1 MVAVSLKK
9 EKTGQPGP
17 IGLPHGAGQERW
29 AAAGLDG
36 LLDGMS
42 RMEFVLRFTLSHPG
56 LSSTIVGTANPEH
69 LRANLAVAGRGPL
82 PGDLYAEALRRLPAP
97 AGR

>member
-1 MVAVSLKK
+1 
-9 EKTGQPGP
+9 
-17 IGLPHGAGQERW
+17 
-29 AAAGLDG
+29 
-36 LLDGMS
+36 MS

-82 PGDLYAEALRRLPAP
+82 PGDLYTEALRRLPAP